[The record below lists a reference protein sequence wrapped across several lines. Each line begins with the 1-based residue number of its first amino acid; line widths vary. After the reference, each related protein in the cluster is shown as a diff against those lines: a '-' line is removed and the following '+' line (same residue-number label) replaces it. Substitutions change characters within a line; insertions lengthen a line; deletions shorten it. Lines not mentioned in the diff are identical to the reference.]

1 MAMRL
6 TVLALVLISLVTG
19 CAFGEDALV
28 NVQGTLTITTR

>member
-19 CAFGEDALV
+19 CAFGGDASV
-28 NVQGTLTITTR
+28 NIQGTSTITMG